1 MCCDPDDAGPVKNS
15 IHFGARILFNSTVWI
30 TKWQTWH
37 PTLLWTQL
45 TDKNIIKKHIVRI
58 WCLFSSWDGH
68 MCVCEICQAVNKW
81 LMVHH
86 QLFCLPLVNT
96 VCITTVLSFSRSE
109 YLCLGVRL
117 WKVDA
122 TEYLK
127 CIMEMFRSL
136 FIVSFLG
143 CMWNA
148 CDKQNSS
155 KVQAS
160 ALTSGWVLILPT
172 AVFLTSVWQFGFS
185 C

>member
-1 MCCDPDDAGPVKNS
+1 MEVSWHKCVVTLMMLVLSKIAFTLMTEYCLIVPFES
-15 IHFGARILFNSTVWI
+15 Q
-30 TKWQTWH
+30 WQTWH

-58 WCLFSSWDGH
+58 WCLISSWDGH
-68 MCVCEICQAVNKW
+68 MCVCEICHQAVNKW

-96 VCITTVLSFSRSE
+96 VCITTVFSFSRSE

-143 CMWNA
+143 CLWNA

-155 KVQAS
+155 KV
-160 ALTSGWVLILPT
+160 L
-172 AVFLTSVWQFGFS
+172 
-185 C
+185 